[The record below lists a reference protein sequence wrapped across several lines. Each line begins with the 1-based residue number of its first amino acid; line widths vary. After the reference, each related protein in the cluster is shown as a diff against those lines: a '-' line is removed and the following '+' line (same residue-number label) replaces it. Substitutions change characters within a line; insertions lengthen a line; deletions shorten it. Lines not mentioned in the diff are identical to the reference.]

1 MHSTEVKLCIL
12 SALKGVKLSGLR
24 ELCRLFVMNCVCVL
38 IKVSVFI
45 DAERTM
51 RVSGVKLCV
60 LGVSG
65 E

>member
-1 MHSTEVKLCIL
+1 MHSGEVKLGIL
-12 SALKGVKLSGLR
+12 NALKGVKLSGLR
-24 ELCRLFVMNCVCVL
+24 ELFRLFGLNCLCVL

-45 DAERTM
+45 DAERTV

-60 LGVSG
+60 LRVSG